1 MTTLG
6 DPWNLPGP
14 DRWLEDLAERLGLGL
29 LLVPPMPGA
38 PPGLIEGLIAR
49 CRSLHDRQDI
59 CCDAAETRQPAAILA
74 KAVDCAPSLDAL
86 ASAACDQQ
94 LVVLRLAPGAT
105 GQIAPW
111 QTFLGRLAEARRNSP
126 GLCLLVAEA
135 PAALRGPD
143 LPWADDWHGSLGRG
157 DRVIWAEEHLPRAR
171 NGLAAELAVALAVEL
186 CGWRLDLAADLAQ
199 ASLDDL
205 ADPLGWLARRSDDDA
220 SAEDDGAGT
229 GCPIAL
235 HRIGDRAALQRRVWR
250 AHLATLFPA
259 LEEARLDF
267 INRYRKRLRVDDH
280 LSSLGVTSVDEI
292 ELGALRRQLHGALD
306 RREANRL
313 ESFARLRNCLAHRQP
328 GAPEDCRLL
337 LTAGIEWPET
347 R

>member
-1 MTTLG
+1 MTAPA
-6 DPWNLPGP
+6 DPWTLPGL

-29 LLVPPMPGA
+29 LLVPPMPAA
-38 PPGLIEGLIAR
+38 PPGLVEGLIAR
-49 CRSLHDRQDI
+49 CRGLGDRQDI
-59 CCDAAETRQPAAILA
+59 CCDAAETGPPADILA
-74 KAVDCAPSLDAL
+74 KAVGCAPSVEAL

-111 QTFLGRLAEARRNSP
+111 QTFLGRLARARRDSP
-126 GLCLLVAEA
+126 GLCLLVVEA

-143 LPWADDWHGSLGRG
+143 LPWADDWRGSLGQG
-157 DRVIWAEEHLPRAR
+157 DRVIWAEKHLPRAR

-205 ADPLGWLARRSDDDA
+205 ADPLGWLARRRDA
-220 SAEDDGAGT
+220 DGLAEGDGAGT

-235 HRIGDRAALQRRVWR
+235 HRNGERAALQRRVWR
-250 AHLATLFPA
+250 AQLATLFPA
-259 LEEARLDF
+259 LEEARLDL
-267 INRYRKRLRVDDH
+267 IDRHRRRLRVDDH
-280 LSSLGVTSVDEI
+280 LRSLGVTSVEEI
-292 ELGALRRQLHGALD
+292 ELGALRHQLHGALD

-313 ESFARLRNCLAHRQP
+313 ESLARLRNRLAHRQP
-328 GAPEDCRLL
+328 GAPEDCRVL
-337 LTAGIEWPET
+337 LTAGIE
-347 R
+347 